1 MTDTPRTDKPRIVS
15 SSHLVSERAA
25 ELSELE
31 FALILSGNAF
41 NRWMVR
47 CMRAAGMP
55 DVSVLDILV
64 LHNVNSR
71 EREKSLSEVCFVL
84 NVEDSHLVNY
94 SLKKLRKL
102 GLVDG
107 IKRGKEVHYSTTKD
121 GRAMCEKY
129 REVREA
135 CLVETFQ
142 RLGVNHEEVG
152 DVAKTLRAISG
163 VYDQASRAA
172 SSI

>member
-1 MTDTPRTDKPRIVS
+1 MADKPRIVS

-71 EREKSLSEVCFVL
+71 EREKKSFGSVL
-84 NVEDSHLVNY
+84 CAQCRRQPS
-94 SLKKLRKL
+94 
-102 GLVDG
+102 
-107 IKRGKEVHYSTTKD
+107 
-121 GRAMCEKY
+121 CELI
-129 REVREA
+129 A
-135 CLVETFQ
+135 
-142 RLGVNHEEVG
+142 
-152 DVAKTLRAISG
+152 
-163 VYDQASRAA
+163 
-172 SSI
+172 

>member
-1 MTDTPRTDKPRIVS
+1 MADKTRIVS

-107 IKRGKEVHYSTTKD
+107 VKRGKEVHYATTAA
-121 GRAMCEKY
+121 GRDMCEKY
-129 REVREA
+129 RQVRED

-142 RLGVNHEEVG
+142 RLGVNAEEVG